1 MRGHVSTPF
10 TLPHGVLV
18 TVLRSAT
25 DRHGDPVG
33 DEADHTINGCGVD
46 WNATTSNREFQDVQ
60 ITDVDLYVPRAAD
73 VVASDKVEIGARTF
87 HVLGKADVG
96 PGASDDRHRLRLQAG
111 TTAGGVW
118 CVM

>member
-1 MRGHVSTPF
+1 MSTRS
-10 TLPHGVLV
+10 LPHGVLV

-87 HVLGKADVG
+87 HVLGKPMWDQVHPMTG
-96 PGASDDRHRLRLQAG
+96 TDYGYKLVRLREVSGA
-111 TTAGGVW
+111 
-118 CVM
+118 